1 MTLTD
6 TMLSY
11 FIWNGDPEIF
21 SIGFFSL
28 RWYGLLFALGFLIS
42 QQLLFYIHKA
52 EGKPERDVETLTI
65 IMIAA
70 TIIGARLGHI
80 IFYQP
85 EMLWE
90 QPMAVFVPFE
100 FSSIKFTSLTFKS
113 LLGTLLPVAILVWIY
128 MEFKKKPKADV
139 LGYVVGGLVLLLVA
153 MRFAFRQDIAS
164 FFPVE
169 LVNFKFTGFE
179 GLASHGGAFAIL
191 FALWLYSNYSIRLFK
206 PNVELSETSQQVT
219 KTNKFGLFIDKR
231 IKPGQSYLQ
240 VLDRIVILVF
250 LTGALI
256 RLGNYFNSE
265 IIGKPTDSPT
275 GVLFTHRLHERIMHR
290 NDAEPGFITN
300 MAIEPNKGASV
311 SADGRLPVNI
321 YLFFKAGTFQ
331 DRVNAFVNY
340 DVKGALNAE
349 SEFFAEG
356 MEAINYQVLQQP
368 DGTFGAK
375 IQTTG
380 IVRHPSQLYES
391 ISCFLLFAF
400 FWWYWSKHK
409 NNLPEGRIFGW
420 FMVILWGLR
429 FVYEFLKENQVAFE
443 DNLDFNMGQI
453 LSIPLFLAGIWV
465 LVRSYKKAAS

>member
-1 MTLTD
+1 MTLTE
-6 TMLSY
+6 TMLSF

-70 TIIGARLGHI
+70 TIVGARLGHI

-85 EMLWE
+85 EMLWQ

-100 FSSIKFTSLTFKS
+100 FSAVKFTSLTVKS
-113 LLGTLLPVAILVWIY
+113 LVGTLLPIAIVTWIY
-128 MEFKKKPKADV
+128 MEWKKKPKADMV
-139 LGYVVGGLVLLLVA
+139 GYAVGGIVLLLVA
-153 MRFAFRQDIAS
+153 MRFAFKQDISS

-191 FALWLYSNYSIRLFK
+191 FALWLYSRKN
-206 PNVELSETSQQVT
+206 
-219 KTNKFGLFIDKR
+219 
-231 IKPGQSYLQ
+231 KPGQSYLQ

-256 RLGNYFNSE
+256 RLGNFFNSE

-275 GVLFTHRLHERIMHR
+275 GVLFTHRLHERIMR
-290 NDAEPGFITN
+290 GNDAEPGFITN
-300 MAIEPNKGASV
+300 LEIERDKNASV
-311 SADGRLPVNI
+311 AADGRVPVNI
-321 YLFFKAGTFQ
+321 YLFFRAGTFQ

-349 SEFFAEG
+349 TEFFDEG
-356 MEAINYQVLQQP
+356 LDPLKYNIVQQA
-368 DGTFGAK
+368 DGTFAAK
-375 IQTTG
+375 IQTKG

-391 ISCFLLFAF
+391 ISCFLLFLF
-400 FWWYWSKHK
+400 FWWYWSKQK

-429 FVYEFLKENQVAFE
+429 FVYEFLKENQVNFE
-443 DNLDFNMGQI
+443 NEMTFNMGQL
-453 LSIPLFLAGIWV
+453 LSVPLFIAGIWV
-465 LVRSYKKAAS
+465 LVRSYRKPIDQS

>member
-1 MTLTD
+1 MTLID

-70 TIIGARLGHI
+70 TIVGARLGHI

-100 FSSIKFTSLTFKS
+100 FSSIKFTAFTLKS
-113 LLGTLLPVAILVWIY
+113 LLGTLLPIAILIWIY
-128 MEFKKKPKADV
+128 MEVKKKPKADV
-139 LGYVVGGLVLLLVA
+139 IGYAVGGLVLLLVA
-153 MRFAFRQDIAS
+153 LRFAFQQDVVS

-191 FALWLYSNYSIRLFK
+191 FALWLYSRKN
-206 PNVELSETSQQVT
+206 
-219 KTNKFGLFIDKR
+219 
-231 IKPGQSYLQ
+231 KPGQSYLQ

-275 GVLFTHRLHERIMHR
+275 GVLFTHRLQERIMR
-290 NDAEPGFITN
+290 VNDTDPGFITS
-300 MAIEPNKGASV
+300 MAIERDKDAPAQG
-311 SADGRLPVNI
+311 DGRVPVNI
-321 YLFFKAGTFQ
+321 YLFFKSGTFQ

-349 SEFFAEG
+349 TEFFAEG
-356 MEAINYQVLQQP
+356 TEPVNYQTLQQP
-368 DGTFGAK
+368 DGTFAAK

-400 FWWYWSKHK
+400 FWWYWSKYK

-429 FVYEFLKENQVAFE
+429 FVYEFLKENQVSFE

-453 LSIPLFLAGIWV
+453 LSIPLFLAGVWV
-465 LVRSYKKAAS
+465 LLRSYRGKAN